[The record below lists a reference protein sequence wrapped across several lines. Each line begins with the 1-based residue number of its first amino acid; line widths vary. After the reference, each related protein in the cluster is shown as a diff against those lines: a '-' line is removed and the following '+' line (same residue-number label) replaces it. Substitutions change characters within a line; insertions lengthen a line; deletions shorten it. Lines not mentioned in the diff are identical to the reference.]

1 MNTKTIQAR
10 LAKRLLCIVCAVAGG
25 CGDSTTLH
33 YDPQPPDASAPT
45 LSVTPDT
52 LVFDAEGGTLVLNL
66 ATTTAEWK
74 IESPSEWLTIKVE
87 SSDGS
92 PHGSLGG
99 GAGNF
104 SIRISATS
112 NETDARRTASIR
124 VSGND
129 AGTVTIPVE
138 QKAFGESHIPSL
150 SVEPSS
156 LTFKAYGESF
166 DLVVT
171 TDAAAWTATCE
182 AAWMT
187 IKSDNDATLRATAMP
202 NRTASPRSA
211 TILFTGEDADP
222 FEVSVTQAAHS
233 ESSSPLSTLE
243 RDVRPSLAV
252 ASATFY
258 ADDRLPNT
266 LRLLQLN
273 LYGDL
278 AQREIDNLM
287 LTLCV
292 GADTQRTGA
301 IEGRYAIAG
310 EGNTSPDLP
319 ELGEGAVIAG
329 TLIRPSGGDPLFEGS
344 WYRMLTNEA
353 NQVRLTEMAPCT
365 EGEIV
370 VERNGKRYSIVYRFV
385 DDNEARPH
393 TIAGSYAGTVEFTN
407 LVRDAGSSPL

>member
-1 MNTKTIQAR
+1 MNTKTVQAR

-25 CGDSTTLH
+25 CGDSTTLR
-33 YDPQPPDASAPT
+33 YDPQPPDASAPP

-138 QKAFGESHIPSL
+138 QKAFGESHTPSL

-156 LTFKAYGESF
+156 LTFKADGESF

-182 AAWMT
+182 AAWIT
-187 IKSDNDATLRATAMP
+187 ITSDNDATLRATAMP

-211 TILFTGEDADP
+211 TILFTGEDAEP
-222 FEVSVTQAAHS
+222 FEVSVTH
-233 ESSSPLSTLE
+233 
-243 RDVRPSLAV
+243 
-252 ASATFY
+252 

-278 AQREIDNLM
+278 AQHEIDNLM

>member
-1 MNTKTIQAR
+1 MNTKTVQAR

-25 CGDSTTLH
+25 CGDSTTLR
-33 YDPQPPDASAPT
+33 YDPQPPDASAPP

-112 NETDARRTASIR
+112 NETDARRTASI
-124 VSGND
+124 
-129 AGTVTIPVE
+129 
-138 QKAFGESHIPSL
+138 GESHTPSL

-156 LTFKAYGESF
+156 LTFKADGESF

-182 AAWMT
+182 AAWIT
-187 IKSDNDATLRATAMP
+187 ITSDNDATLRATAMP

-211 TILFTGEDADP
+211 TILFTGEDAEP

-278 AQREIDNLM
+278 AQHEIDNLM

>member
-1 MNTKTIQAR
+1 MNTKTVQAR

-25 CGDSTTLH
+25 CGDSTTLR
-33 YDPQPPDASAPT
+33 YDPQPPDASAPP

-138 QKAFGESHIPSL
+138 QKAFGESHTPSL

-156 LTFKAYGESF
+156 LTFKADGESF

-182 AAWMT
+182 AAWIT
-187 IKSDNDATLRATAMP
+187 ITSDNDATLRATAMP

-211 TILFTGEDADP
+211 TILFTGEDAEP

-252 ASATFY
+252 A
-258 ADDRLPNT
+258 
-266 LRLLQLN
+266 QLN

-278 AQREIDNLM
+278 AQHEIDNLM

>member
-156 LTFKAYGESF
+156 LTFKADGESF

-171 TDAAAWTATCE
+171 TDAAAW
-182 AAWMT
+182 M
-187 IKSDNDATLRATAMP
+187 K
-202 NRTASPRSA
+202 
-211 TILFTGEDADP
+211 
-222 FEVSVTQAAHS
+222 
-233 ESSSPLSTLE
+233 
-243 RDVRPSLAV
+243 
-252 ASATFY
+252 Y
-258 ADDRLPNT
+258 
-266 LRLLQLN
+266 
-273 LYGDL
+273 
-278 AQREIDNLM
+278 
-287 LTLCV
+287 
-292 GADTQRTGA
+292 
-301 IEGRYAIAG
+301 
-310 EGNTSPDLP
+310 
-319 ELGEGAVIAG
+319 
-329 TLIRPSGGDPLFEGS
+329 
-344 WYRMLTNEA
+344 
-353 NQVRLTEMAPCT
+353 
-365 EGEIV
+365 
-370 VERNGKRYSIVYRFV
+370 
-385 DDNEARPH
+385 
-393 TIAGSYAGTVEFTN
+393 
-407 LVRDAGSSPL
+407 

>member
-1 MNTKTIQAR
+1 MNTKTVQAR

-25 CGDSTTLH
+25 CGDSTTLR
-33 YDPQPPDASAPT
+33 YDPQPPDASAPP

-138 QKAFGESHIPSL
+138 QKAFGESHTPSL

-156 LTFKAYGESF
+156 LTFKADGESF

-182 AAWMT
+182 AAWIT
-187 IKSDNDATLRATAMP
+187 ITSDNDATLRATAMP

-211 TILFTGEDADP
+211 TILFTGEDAEP

-273 LYGDL
+273 LY
-278 AQREIDNLM
+278 
-287 LTLCV
+287 

>member
-1 MNTKTIQAR
+1 MNTKTVQAR

-33 YDPQPPDASAPT
+33 YDPQPPDAPAPT

-138 QKAFGESHIPSL
+138 QKAFGESHTPSL

-156 LTFKAYGESF
+156 LTFKADGESF

-171 TDAAAWTATCE
+171 TDAAAWTATCK
-182 AAWMT
+182 AAWIT
-187 IKSDNDATLRATAMP
+187 ITSDNDATLRATAMP

-222 FEVSVTQAAHS
+222 FESLRDTGG
-233 ESSSPLSTLE
+233 TLRIVFTALHPRTRRTPFARRRE
-243 RDVRPSLAV
+243 RDLLCRRPTAEYAAAAATESL
-252 ASATFY
+252 
-258 ADDRLPNT
+258 R
-266 LRLLQLN
+266 
-273 LYGDL
+273 
-278 AQREIDNLM
+278 
-287 LTLCV
+287 
-292 GADTQRTGA
+292 
-301 IEGRYAIAG
+301 
-310 EGNTSPDLP
+310 
-319 ELGEGAVIAG
+319 
-329 TLIRPSGGDPLFEGS
+329 RPC
-344 WYRMLTNEA
+344 A
-353 NQVRLTEMAPCT
+353 A
-365 EGEIV
+365 
-370 VERNGKRYSIVYRFV
+370 
-385 DDNEARPH
+385 
-393 TIAGSYAGTVEFTN
+393 
-407 LVRDAGSSPL
+407 